1 MTQKLKCLYHK
12 VKVMSSN
19 LIATHGPWDSA
30 THSVYS
36 SVLGRNVSTAGNVED
51 PGSHEM
57 SQRATP
63 GKHKYKKHS

>member
-51 PGSHEM
+51 LG
-57 SQRATP
+57 
-63 GKHKYKKHS
+63 